1 MANFSKKQLRENM
14 ISRRSNL
21 PQNEVDRSSLQVASH
36 LTQLLPLSSPR
47 VIMAYYPLGK
57 EIDLTFWLKQY
68 QKQGHT
74 ILLPRVEG
82 KNLQAISFTGPENLI
97 RSEFGVMEPEGLA
110 YPLEQIEVVIV
121 PGVAFDRNRYRL
133 GFGQGYYDRFLPL
146 LSPQTKLWGVAYHF
160 QIVENIGHEAH
171 DWPLQK
177 IITDQLVF

>member
-1 MANFSKKQLRENM
+1 M
-14 ISRRSNL
+14 ISRRSQL
-21 PQNEVDRSSLQVASH
+21 SLAEVEKSSLQVASY
-36 LTQLLPLSSPR
+36 LTQLLPLNVPQ

-57 EIDLTFWLKQY
+57 EIDLTFWLQQY
-68 QKQGHT
+68 QKRGHT

-82 KNLQAISFTGPENLI
+82 KNLQAISFTGPENLT
-97 RSEFGVMEPEGLA
+97 RSEFGVMEPRGSA

-121 PGVAFDRNRYRL
+121 PGVAFDRSGYRL

-160 QIVENIGHEAH
+160 QIVENIGHEVH

-177 IITDQLVF
+177 IITNQVVF